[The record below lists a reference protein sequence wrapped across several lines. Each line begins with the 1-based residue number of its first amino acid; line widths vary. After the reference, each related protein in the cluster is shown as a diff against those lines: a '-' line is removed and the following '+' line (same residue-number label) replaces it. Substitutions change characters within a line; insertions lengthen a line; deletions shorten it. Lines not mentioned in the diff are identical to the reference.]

1 MRTLSVIAAMLM
13 CSVVFAQDYAI
24 GHFNAVFSDGASGK
38 RNIPADIFYPQH
50 VPGDGGAVGV
60 SAKVKFPVI
69 CFAHGYMLPSSAY
82 LNIQETLVPAGYI
95 LVFPGSASGLFPSHE
110 QYSEDLAFILGAI
123 DSLAADASSPLH
135 GIADASR
142 CLMGHSMGGGA
153 VFAAANMHIDVTA
166 VVALAPLNTSPSA
179 IQSASSVKAPT
190 LIVAGGNDCIT
201 PAEKHQLPIY
211 NFSASVNKTYL
222 LIKGATHCQMGSH
235 NSLCKF
241 GETMAF
247 CNDGISEEEQHLTLN
262 RYLLPWLNFFMKGD
276 YDAGLEFDTAIRS
289 DTSVEY
295 LRSRPLVTAGDQRDP
310 IF

>member
-1 MRTLSVIAAMLM
+1 MRTPTIITALLISSGM
-13 CSVVFAQDYAI
+13 FAQDYAI
-24 GHFNAVFSDGASGK
+24 GHINTVFSDGLSGK
-38 RNIPADIFYPQH
+38 RNIPADIFYPQSL
-50 VPGDGGAVGV
+50 PGAGGAEGV
-60 SAKVKFPVI
+60 SLKVKFPVI

-82 LNIQETLVPAGYI
+82 LNIQEALVPAGYI

-110 QYSEDLAFILGAI
+110 QYSEDLAFVLGAI
-123 DSLAADASSPLH
+123 DSLAADVSSPLH
-135 GIADASR
+135 GITDASR

-153 VFAAANMHIDVTA
+153 VFAAANMQVDIAAIVS
-166 VVALAPLNTSPSA
+166 LAPLNTSPSA

-201 PAEKHQLPIY
+201 PPEKHQFPIY

-235 NSLCKF
+235 NSLCNF

-262 RYLLPWLNFFMKGD
+262 RYLLPWLNYFLKGD
-276 YDAGLEFDTAIRS
+276 YDAGLEFDSAIRS
-289 DTSVEY
+289 DSSVEY
-295 LRSRPLVTAGDQRDP
+295 LRSRPLVSPGDKCAP
-310 IF
+310 TF